1 VLVDV
6 AAQRNEF
13 IGLRVQDLQ
22 FVVQKSVCWGIHGRT
37 FSITGLA
44 D

>member
-6 AAQRNEF
+6 TAHRDEF
-13 IGLRVQDLQ
+13 IRLGMQGVQ